1 MATISYTKTEQALI
15 NKEQYLKEIPT
26 YELERFAEDIDRL
39 EEDDFMYYAIELGRC
54 PSTDCRTYILHTWS
68 EFPRFDYYGA
78 EKINRKILGL

>member
-54 PSTDCRTYILHTWS
+54 PSTDCRTYILHTWN

-78 EKINRKILGL
+78 EKISRKILGL